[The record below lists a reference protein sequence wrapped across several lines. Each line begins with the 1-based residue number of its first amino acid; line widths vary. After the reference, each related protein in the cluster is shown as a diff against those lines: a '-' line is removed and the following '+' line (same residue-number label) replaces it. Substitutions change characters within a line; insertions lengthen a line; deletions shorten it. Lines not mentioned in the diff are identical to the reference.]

1 MARRGWSATNY
12 LLYTTGIVT
21 AMPLTIAAWGKTSIT
36 GTLQAMVHI
45 GDVDVNPTQNRWS
58 LTVDVNDK
66 VTATTNTTSGTVSA
80 VTSTAISANT
90 WFHACA
96 VFTSAT
102 SRGAYLNGG
111 GKGSNTTSR
120 SPTGIDR
127 TAIGVLFGSSVSQPF
142 GPAGTGD
149 LAEVAVWNIALS
161 DADVAALATGVSPLL
176 IHPEALVGYWP
187 LLGVNSPE
195 NNLLSNT
202 STMSITG
209 SLSQSAHPRVFEWAA
224 SKIGI
229 STNIAYEVAAAVGS
243 FALTGYATL
252 VGLMQQAAQG
262 AYALT
267 GQAATLGWNRFMAA
281 AQGAYALTGQ
291 AVTFLVGTGLNLI
304 ASTGYY
310 VVSSVGAA
318 LRWLLGHPIRAT
330 RAPREL
336 AETRTAAPSL
346 SDRRSVLSRLRK
358 TRNSDPSL

>member
-1 MARRGWSATNY
+1 MARRGWSATDY
-12 LLYTTGIVT
+12 LLYTAGVVT

-45 GDVDVNPTQNRWS
+45 GGVGVGPTQNRWS

-66 VTATTNTTSGTVSA
+66 VTATTNTTTGTVSA

-102 SRGAYLNGG
+102 SRDAYLNGG

-161 DADVAALATGVSPLL
+161 AADVAALATGVSPLL

-202 STMSITG
+202 SVMSITG
-209 SLSQSAHPRVFEWAA
+209 SLSQSAHPRVFGWAA
-224 SKIGI
+224 SKVFGAT
-229 STNIAYEVAAAVGS
+229 SAVFSLAADFGS

-252 VGLMQQAAQG
+252 TGLMQQAAQG
-262 AYALT
+262 SYAFA
-267 GQAATLGWNRFMAA
+267 GQAATLGWNRFMTA
-281 AQGAYALTGQ
+281 AQGAYTLAGQ
-291 AVTFLVGTGLNLI
+291 AVTFLAGTGLNLV

-310 VVSSVGAA
+310 VVSSVGAF
-318 LRWLLGHPIRAT
+318 LKWINSRLPRAARPT
-330 RAPREL
+330 RKLAAVRE
-336 AETRTAAPSL
+336 ETPSL
-346 SDRRSVLSRLRK
+346 SRRRGVLSRLRK